1 MKLGGY
7 QIIDL
12 KNTPLNS
19 TAVVIEGVYA
29 KIEGTRKPLLLSGI
43 NINGTEYHDAFVT
56 AKVNASNYEIAV
68 YGETITITSDDNITC
83 TITE

>member
-1 MKLGGY
+1 MKIGGY

-12 KNTPLNS
+12 KNTPLNT

-29 KIEGTRKPLLLSGI
+29 KIEGTKKPLLLSGI
-43 NINGTEYHDAFVT
+43 NINGTEYHDAFVS
-56 AKVNASNYEIAV
+56 AKVNDSNYEIVV
-68 YGETITITSDDNITC
+68 YGKTITITSEDNVTC